1 MSPTYVEQYS
11 LPDLLSICTFPWTSN
26 PHYARCRAESSAWI
40 EGFNFFID
48 PRKRKH
54 FRESEAERLCAYAYP
69 YADYAALRT
78 CCDFVN
84 SLLVLDEISDEQTGD
99 AAKATGDIFIDVL
112 NGKEVKPSELSRMSM
127 E

>member
-1 MSPTYVEQYS
+1 MSFTTSAQYS
-11 LPDLLSICTFPWTSN
+11 LPDLLTICSFPWSSN

-48 PRKRKH
+48 PRKRYH
-54 FRESEAERLCAYAYP
+54 FKQSDAERLCAYAYP
-69 YADYAALRT
+69 FADYEALRM

-84 SLLVLDEISDEQTGD
+84 LLLVLDEVSDEQTGD
-99 AAKATGDIFIDVL
+99 EAKVTGDVFIDVL
-112 NGKEVKPSELSRMSM
+112 NGKEVAVSELSRMSY